1 MSATVSSV
9 TSLWSSLGPQVSEWL
24 SGGVAKTTSRQYTSK
39 VADWNSFA
47 STYSLCERELFTRDT
62 YEVSLR
68 ALTCFVYDLKTR
80 LLRSSS
86 HIKRTLQALRHDL
99 LKKLYTVTV
108 FSDPSLSLARRA
120 CKESARQ
127 LHKVRQSH
135 RRLAVTFDVIDWLE
149 TSLLSTNC
157 IDDEMTYVGTLLAFN
172 FMLRCSEYCHSEDAP
187 HALLCDDV
195 TFVPLTGPTLTPLD
209 LSQSASTPLIQDVIL
224 DLCSTKG
231 DRDGKGRFLYLS
243 RARSAADGRIID
255 ALIRLCK
262 RAKYR
267 SLADPLLSRYKANRR
282 KKLHRGMVSA
292 ALKRAANH
300 FGFDSC
306 YYSTHSLRIGGA
318 TCAAAGGRSR
328 STICRTGGWSETSSS
343 DSLYRHITPHDTGIL
358 SVADEGNYVLT
369 TESLRSMVPSFR
381 FRPRT

>member
-1 MSATVSSV
+1 MSATVASV
-9 TSLWSSLGPQVSEWL
+9 TSLWTTLGPQVSQWL
-24 SGGVAKTTSRQYTSK
+24 SGGVAKTTSRQYISK

-47 STYSLCERELFTRDT
+47 AAYSLCERELFSRDT
-62 YEVSLR
+62 YDVSLR
-68 ALTCFVYDLKTR
+68 ALTCFVYDMKTR
-80 LLRSSS
+80 LHRSSS

-99 LKKLYTVTV
+99 IKKLFTVSV

-120 CKESARQ
+120 CKETARH

-149 TSLLSTNC
+149 THLLSSTH
-157 IDDEMTYVGTLLAFN
+157 IEDEMTYVGILLAFN

-195 TFVPLTGPTLTPLD
+195 TFIPMTGPTLTPLD
-209 LSQSASTPLIQDVIL
+209 LSSSPCTPHIKDVIL
-224 DLCSTKG
+224 DLCSSKV

-243 RARSAADGRIID
+243 RVRSAADGRIID
-255 ALIRLCK
+255 ALAHVCQ
-262 RAKYR
+262 RANYR

-292 ALKRAANH
+292 ALKRAATH

-318 TCAAAGGRSR
+318 TCGAAGGRSR
-328 STICRTGGWSETSSS
+328 STLCRTGGWSESSSS
-343 DSLYRHITPHDTGIL
+343 DSLYQHITPHDTGIL